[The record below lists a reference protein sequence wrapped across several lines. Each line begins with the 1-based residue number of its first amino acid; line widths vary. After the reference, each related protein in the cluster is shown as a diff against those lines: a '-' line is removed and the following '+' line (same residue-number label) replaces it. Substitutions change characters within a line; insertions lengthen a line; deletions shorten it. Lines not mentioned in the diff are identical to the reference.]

1 MLSKNELIAQLRGR
15 LRTINERIIER
26 EEVERATCNSD
37 AAGDDLRCVL
47 ATGALMELRSEAA
60 FWHKATNSSSIQQE
74 TNTMNDTYMDL
85 TIAIS
90 ESGVPYRGAWAA
102 SLVESNN
109 LDISDE
115 SALSPLTGYGETPL
129 EAAAHL
135 LALAVAM
142 QRRGR

>member
-1 MLSKNELIAQLRGR
+1 MPVGVSEAQHVEWPLDKVAQNLRRVRTGR
-15 LRTINERIIER
+15 P
-26 EEVERATCNSD
+26 
-37 AAGDDLRCVL
+37 CVLL

-102 SLVESNN
+102 SLVPSVPP
-109 LDISDE
+109 S
-115 SALSPLTGYGETPL
+115 S
-129 EAAAHL
+129 
-135 LALAVAM
+135 
-142 QRRGR
+142 RGRRAI